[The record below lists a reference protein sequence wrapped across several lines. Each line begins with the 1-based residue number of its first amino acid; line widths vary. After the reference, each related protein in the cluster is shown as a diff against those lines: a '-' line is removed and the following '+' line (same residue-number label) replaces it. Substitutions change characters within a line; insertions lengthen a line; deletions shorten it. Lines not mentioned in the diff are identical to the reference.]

1 MADKEAKE
9 PKKRIRKP
17 GSAKKTQTV
26 RERTETAPKDKPRRI
41 RKTARKI
48 SLPLGK
54 VRHVGKKEVNVP
66 LPLPDNKAGRVLK
79 KKVKFR
85 IVPKFVREAFVEVK
99 LVTWPDRRQTI
110 NLTLA
115 VFIFAVVF
123 ATLVG
128 GLDYVLGELFKKL
141 FVKS

>member
-1 MADKEAKE
+1 MADKKEDE
-9 PKKRIRKP
+9 PKKRVRKL
-17 GSAKKTQTV
+17 GSNKKTQTV
-26 RERTETAPKDKPRRI
+26 RERSESSPSDKPRRI

-48 SLPLGK
+48 SLPFGK
-54 VRHVGKKEVNVP
+54 AKHVGKKEVN

-79 KKVKFR
+79 KRVR
-85 IVPKFVREAFVEVK
+85 IVPKFVREAFAEVK
-99 LVTWPDRRQTI
+99 LVTWPNRKQTI

-123 ATLVG
+123 AALVG
-128 GLDYVLGELFKKL
+128 ALDYVLGELFKKL